1 MIKIASKFLFPSHI
15 SQQHSKL
22 PILFITI
29 FYILIVME
37 SSPLL
42 TEGFVLQELPLYRS
56 IRDTDVKATPL
67 FIIKSQ
73 PKNDL
78 FERKTRAFNFQRLN
92 KLRNF
97 WQRNEALKMAL
108 FPEQKFIY
116 EF

>member
-1 MIKIASKFLFPSHI
+1 
-15 SQQHSKL
+15 
-22 PILFITI
+22 
-29 FYILIVME
+29 ME

-78 FERKTRAFNFQRLN
+78 FERKSRAFNFQRLN

-116 EF
+116 ES